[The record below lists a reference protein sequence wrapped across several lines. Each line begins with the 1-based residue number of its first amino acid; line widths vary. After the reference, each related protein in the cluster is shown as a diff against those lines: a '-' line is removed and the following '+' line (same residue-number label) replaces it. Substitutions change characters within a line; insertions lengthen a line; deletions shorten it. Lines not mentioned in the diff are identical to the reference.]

1 MGGLRGTVGAL
12 RAKWSC
18 LRIAVLWYWLFG
30 GKTAYVT
37 GTWKPR
43 DRVLVATHRTA
54 GCPWPP
60 LCVCEEEGMMDV
72 CCGVR
77 ISRSS
82 VRSAVVVF
90 RSSAAWAA
98 RRGKRVE
105 RKRVD
110 PVHCMGPSEV
120 SLAGHGLALRDV
132 SGAIRLWPTGG

>member
-54 GCPWPP
+54 GC
-60 LCVCEEEGMMDV
+60 
-72 CCGVR
+72 
-77 ISRSS
+77 
-82 VRSAVVVF
+82 
-90 RSSAAWAA
+90 
-98 RRGKRVE
+98 
-105 RKRVD
+105 
-110 PVHCMGPSEV
+110 MGPSEV

-132 SGAIRLWPTGG
+132 SGAIRLWPTGDDGIGRRQSRELVSLYPIFSISLQCSTAALRHP